1 MTFQWDVFMFIT
13 AHTDE
18 PNVIMMI
25 LENILYIYGKKM
37 SKYEI
42 L

>member
-1 MTFQWDVFMFIT
+1 MTFQWDFFMFIT

-25 LENILYIYGKKM
+25 LENILYIYMEKNVK
-37 SKYEI
+37 I
-42 L
+42 